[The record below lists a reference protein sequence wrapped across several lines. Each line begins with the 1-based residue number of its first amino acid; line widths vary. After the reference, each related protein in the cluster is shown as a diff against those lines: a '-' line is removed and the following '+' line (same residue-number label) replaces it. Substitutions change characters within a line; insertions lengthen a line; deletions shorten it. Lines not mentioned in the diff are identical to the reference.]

1 MPTSEVQEFPE
12 VVAASASGDVLHSGA
27 ACVPAAAAVHLAA
40 RDARHARLLA
50 QIRRDEPFWVFAYG
64 SLLWR
69 PEFSPVQSLAARI
82 WGHHR
87 ALRMYSRVYRGT
99 PEQPGLV
106 FALIAGGSCKGRVL
120 QVAPEEKEEV
130 FEALWSR
137 EMVGHVYEPRWLHCQ
152 VDGQA
157 QEPGCEAGR
166 GSLRALA
173 FTLRRDSPQH
183 AGSLCESQVLGI
195 LHRARGRNGRSLDYL
210 LETAR
215 ALRAAGI
222 HDREVERLFRLLH
235 QHHLHEP
242 QGS

>member
-1 MPTSEVQEFPE
+1 MPASVDTDPPTCPE
-12 VVAASASGDVLHSGA
+12 AQD
-27 ACVPAAAAVHLAA
+27 PAATSRTPGAAVHLAP

-50 QIRRDEPFWVFAYG
+50 QVRRDEPFWVFAYG

-69 PEFSPVQSLAARI
+69 PEFTPQRSLAARV

-106 FALIAGGSCKGRVL
+106 FALISGGSCQGRVL
-120 QVAPEEKEEV
+120 QVASEEKEAV

-137 EMVGHVYEPRWLHCQ
+137 EMVGHVYEPRLLRCKVASQHL
-152 VDGQA
+152 
-157 QEPGCEAGR
+157 EADRNTIGDTV
-166 GSLRALA
+166 RALA

-183 AGSLCESQVLGI
+183 AGDLCESRLLDI
-195 LHRARGRNGRSLDYL
+195 LHRARGRNGSALDYL

-222 HDREVERLFRLLH
+222 RDREVERLLHLVPRHLLH
-235 QHHLHEP
+235 APLTA
-242 QGS
+242 GA

>member
-1 MPTSEVQEFPE
+1 MPASEDPDPPVSNEGPNL
-12 VVAASASGDVLHSGA
+12 SAVSRCPS
-27 ACVPAAAAVHLAA
+27 AAVHLAP

-50 QIRRDEPFWVFAYG
+50 QVRRDEPFWVFAYG

-69 PEFSPVQSLAARI
+69 PDFIPQRSLAARV

-106 FALIAGGSCKGRVL
+106 FALISGGSCQGRVL
-120 QVAPEEKEEV
+120 QVASEEKEAV

-137 EMVGHVYEPRWLHCQ
+137 EMVGHVYEPRWLRCRVASQ
-152 VDGQA
+152 R
-157 QEPGCEAGR
+157 AGTDCSTV
-166 GSLRALA
+166 GDTVRALA

-183 AGSLCESQVLGI
+183 AGDLCESRLLDI
-195 LHRARGRNGRSLDYL
+195 LHRARGRNGSALDYL

-222 HDREVERLFRLLH
+222 RDREVERLI
-235 QHHLHEP
+235 HLVPRHLVQAP
-242 QGS
+242 PAAGS